1 MKQIFKGLMAVAS
14 AAVFMSASMPAQ
26 AVSFTVVIDK
36 IELMENGNSNQ
47 RFTVYQPTA
56 GVGESATR
64 TIDLFDASAKL
75 GTNLTIQNP
84 PAGTFETMLVTF
96 SEMDIQADTG
106 AVSDTTSVLS
116 LLNAGGLT
124 GAELGKQVMILGDAG
139 TGADS
144 IGGANNLNVSAA
156 SPMPTIT
163 HGTGNLALPQLNLF
177 LRESDV
183 VVDEG
188 NNAVSLVANPSP
200 AIIAST
206 SGDNAALPN
215 VTVGVKHNAWR
226 GTGEIDDDAAAF
238 TGRVGLFKSA
248 NDFRPVVA
256 KAVTFVS
263 NSLLTDASVTEVTFI
278 DVPFGTYLPLAW
290 LDSNSNGLLDTGEP
304 TLMADGT
311 DMGVDLSQAT
321 GAGTDH
327 ENFIQLVKADL
338 VSGGV
343 ASDVS
348 TTDAAFEALTSGGA
362 LGTEGFATPHAD
374 GFLGES
380 GNFFAFVP
388 RAVSITVDIVDEASV
403 TLAADETRDQTAA
416 SGIKATIGAGVASID
431 PTTASSFVSVTVG
444 NGTIPFQVR
453 FDHANAGA
461 TNANVL
467 DATDPADVVIIKA
480 TADNVGNLAFSDETR
495 KLTVSNIPV
504 TLSSLDIGGAGI
516 GSYSA
521 VFNMQ
526 LLDNGAPVGLADNFT
541 FSEADAALSTGT
553 GNYVAANAEVTVANG
568 ATQIAF
574 TALGD
579 GTSDS
584 H

>member
-163 HGTGNLALPQLNLF
+163 HGTGNLSLPQLNLF
-177 LRESDV
+177 
-183 VVDEG
+183 
-188 NNAVSLVANPSP
+188 
-200 AIIAST
+200 
-206 SGDNAALPN
+206 LPN

-453 FDHANAGA
+453 FVHANAGA